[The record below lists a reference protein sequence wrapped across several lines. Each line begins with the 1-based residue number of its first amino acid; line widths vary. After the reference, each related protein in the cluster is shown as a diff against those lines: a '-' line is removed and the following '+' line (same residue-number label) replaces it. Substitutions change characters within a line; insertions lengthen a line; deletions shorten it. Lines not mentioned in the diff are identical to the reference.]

1 MLCRSGDE
9 LVFEDGRRR
18 REGRKNEDVLDFW
31 KNAASLLGNLQE
43 LPQRNGSCHPSLAR
57 GRQNIWGAS
66 LPKITISGKMP
77 QTKQAQKVEAWML
90 PSADGA
96 PPVRFP
102 CVTVTALTMQCY
114 FAHVMTSYTSTFCTL
129 SILPL
134 EHRHFLFP
142 LSRVAQQSRTLMLL
156 QLGRH
161 RSVHLHTICSVL
173 PRIRETRAAS
183 HILAAF

>member
-1 MLCRSGDE
+1 ME
-9 LVFEDGRRR
+9 EQA
-18 REGRKNEDVLDFW
+18 VLDFW
-31 KNAASLLGNLQE
+31 NNAASLLGNRGIASKEWL
-43 LPQRNGSCHPSLAR
+43 LPSLAR

-77 QTKQAQKVEAWML
+77 QTKQAQKVEAWVL

-114 FAHVMTSYTSTFCTL
+114 FAHVMTSYTSTFLTL
-129 SILPL
+129 SSTTGTPS
-134 EHRHFLFP
+134 FS
-142 LSRVAQQSRTLMLL
+142 LSSFTCCSTESYSYTAAAWQTSFCTSAYHLL
-156 QLGRH
+156 GLTKDTGDQ
-161 RSVHLHTICSVL
+161 
-173 PRIRETRAAS
+173 AAS